1 MMNIYRSIS
10 SSSALAFG
18 IFLISAGETSGSVI
32 SAIPTESRVITELTD
47 TIGNDSKAD
56 SSKTLSEV
64 VVKAERV
71 VRRDNTLLLFPS
83 RQDKRFASGGLGV
96 LDNMNIPE
104 VMIDP
109 TTQEIKTPGGE
120 AIEPFI
126 DFVPANNQQLKNIRT
141 SSGPTSSA
149 RRRTLASRTRELW
162 PTL

>member
-10 SSSALAFG
+10 SSIAFAFG
-18 IFLISAGETSGSVI
+18 ISLISAGETSSNAA
-32 SAIPTESRVITELTD
+32 SAIPAESTAITEITD
-47 TIGNDSKAD
+47 TVGNDPKAD

-71 VRRDNTLLLFPS
+71 VRRDNMLLLFPS

-109 TTQEIKTPGGE
+109 TTQEIKTPGGRSHR
-120 AIEPFI
+120 AFHR
-126 DFVPANNQQLKNIRT
+126 FRAGQ
-141 SSGPTSSA
+141 
-149 RRRTLASRTRELW
+149 
-162 PTL
+162 

>member
-10 SSSALAFG
+10 SSIAFAFG
-18 IFLISAGETSGSVI
+18 IFLISAGETSGNAA
-32 SAIPTESRVITELTD
+32 SAIPAESTAITELTD
-47 TIGNDSKAD
+47 TVGKGSQAD

-71 VRRDNTLLLFPS
+71 VRRDNMLLLFPS

-109 TTQEIKTPGGE
+109 TTQEIKTPGGRSYR
-120 AIEPFI
+120 AFHR
-126 DFVPANNQQLKNIRT
+126 FRAGQ
-141 SSGPTSSA
+141 
-149 RRRTLASRTRELW
+149 
-162 PTL
+162 